1 MIEYFYSLDYQPNT
15 RCHPEFDHDMRHE
28 KSFADNASTTAL
40 GYHSFQQ
47 PEKEMGLNR
56 SSKPNKPAKDLLT
69 SFNPLSFHISMYSL
83 AGRMFIEGLKTISK
97 EKVERELKQ
106 CLHSDTFPQ
115 AIFEIYSS
123 TPATDRGLRDLAV
136 KMTMDHLTEL
146 RNGSECDHV
155 AFPDSL
161 VTEIPQFSS
170 DLLVAIMNKSV
181 SEWRRHGKCGTN
193 WAQTDLFWS

>member
-1 MIEYFYSLDYQPNT
+1 MVEYLYSMDYQLNT

-28 KSFADNASTTAL
+28 KSFAESASTTAL
-40 GYHSFQQ
+40 GYYPSQQ

-56 SSKPNKPAKDLLT
+56 SSKPNKPAEDLLT
-69 SFNPLSFHISMYSL
+69 SLNPLSFHISMYSL
-83 AGRMFIEGLKTISK
+83 AGRMLIEGLKSISK

-106 CLHSDTFPQ
+106 RLHSDTFSQ

-136 KMTMDHLTEL
+136 KMTMNHLTEL
-146 RNGSECDHV
+146 RNGSECEPV

-161 VTEIPQFSS
+161 VTEVPQFSL
-170 DLLVAIMNKSV
+170 DLLMAIMNKSV
-181 SEWRRHGKCGTN
+181 C
-193 WAQTDLFWS
+193 ACV

>member
-1 MIEYFYSLDYQPNT
+1 MIQYFYSLDYQLNT
-15 RCHPEFDHDMRHE
+15 RCHPVFDHDIRHE
-28 KSFADNASTTAL
+28 KSFAEKASTTAL
-40 GYHSFQQ
+40 ECHSSQQ
-47 PEKEMGLNR
+47 PEKEMGQNR
-56 SSKPNKPAKDLLT
+56 SSKPNKPAKVLLA

-83 AGRMFIEGLKTISK
+83 AGRMFIDGLKTISK

-146 RNGSECDHV
+146 RNGSECHRV

-161 VTEIPQFSS
+161 VTEVPQFSS
-170 DLLVAIMNKSV
+170 DLLLAIMNKSV
-181 SEWRRHGKCGTN
+181 S
-193 WAQTDLFWS
+193 